1 MKVQG
6 WVLLLGMLAG
16 CEARA
21 PEPMSM
27 SAAATANA
35 SSAPPPQS
43 RGSAAPQSPQALA
56 TGEQQF
62 GGELMP
68 VPAPKGGVPER
79 LPDGSLTP
87 SDRRADDGSTKPS
100 ILAAVASPLK
110 GEVADA
116 DIRAAVDSKADAMS
130 RCLNADTVIEAS
142 LKVMPSGDITDV
154 SITKSQPD
162 EPIVRDCVA
171 SILRSARVQ
180 NVRGGQPTALSIK
193 LVLRKSG
200 LR

>member
-1 MKVQG
+1 MKLQG
-6 WVLLLGMLAG
+6 WILLGVLAG
-16 CEARA
+16 CADQARDK
-21 PEPMSM
+21 
-27 SAAATANA
+27 SAAPPETAMQAPAKANA
-35 SSAPPPQS
+35 
-43 RGSAAPQSPQALA
+43 SAAPQPQALA

-62 GGELMP
+62 GGDSKG
-68 VPAPKGGVPER
+68 APGPKAGVPER
-79 LPDGSLTP
+79 MPEGGLEAEDG
-87 SDRRADDGSTKPS
+87 RAGSGAGKPS

-116 DIRAAVDSKADAMS
+116 DLRAAVDAKADAMS

-142 LKVMPSGDITDV
+142 IKVMPSGDLTDV

-193 LVLRKSG
+193 LVLRKG
-200 LR
+200 GVR